1 MNAKDIRKL
10 NWVLVTDWSE
20 LTQTYF
26 TLFGESYVQ
35 KTDIEIFIEN
45 IFKDIAR
52 KLNLSYNDI
61 NRIQKEENSA
71 FYKTMKS
78 LFQDL
83 FSYFNKYDPSL
94 LALEKMLRVPDVD
107 SIKNNDVEKILHEFS
122 LLKDTEKI
130 EVLKRLELISV
141 KIKFN
146 NN

>member
-10 NWVLVTDWSE
+10 NWVPVTDWSE

-26 TLFGESYVQ
+26 DFFGKPFVS

-61 NRIQKEENSA
+61 NRIQKEENSS

-78 LFQDL
+78 LFQGL
-83 FSYFNKYDPSL
+83 FLF
-94 LALEKMLRVPDVD
+94 
-107 SIKNNDVEKILHEFS
+107 
-122 LLKDTEKI
+122 
-130 EVLKRLELISV
+130 
-141 KIKFN
+141 
-146 NN
+146 

>member
-1 MNAKDIRKL
+1 MNAKDIRQL
-10 NWVLVTDWSE
+10 NWVPVTDWSE

-26 TLFGESYVQ
+26 TLFGESYIQ

-52 KLNLSYNDI
+52 KLNLSYNNI

-83 FSYFNKYDPSL
+83 FYYFNKYDPSL